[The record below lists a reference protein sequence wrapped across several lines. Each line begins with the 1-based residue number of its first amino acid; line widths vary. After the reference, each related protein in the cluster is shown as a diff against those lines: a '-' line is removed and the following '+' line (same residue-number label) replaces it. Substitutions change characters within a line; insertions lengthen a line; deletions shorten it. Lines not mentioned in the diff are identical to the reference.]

1 MNYVGSQALI
11 DRRRKI
17 KDHKGAETAM
27 MSALHALLFVVDPV
41 VGMWNGRRG
50 GADHCR
56 HSSEA
61 GPVPRHHHGCASRP
75 MICVF
80 RMQLDL

>member
-27 MSALHALLFVVDPV
+27 MSALHAFVVNPV
-41 VGMWNGRRG
+41 VGMWII
-50 GADHCR
+50 AWAAVVVCDCL
-56 HSSEA
+56 A
-61 GPVPRHHHGCASRP
+61 K
-75 MICVF
+75 
-80 RMQLDL
+80 

>member
-27 MSALHALLFVVDPV
+27 MSALHAFVVDPV
-41 VGMWNGRRG
+41 VGMWIIAWAAVVVRDCL
-50 GADHCR
+50 AK
-56 HSSEA
+56 
-61 GPVPRHHHGCASRP
+61 
-75 MICVF
+75 
-80 RMQLDL
+80 